1 MNGQRIQF
9 SIADI
14 FLGTFV
20 VGLMCLGVQLGVRQ
34 HPAIVVLVLIF
45 GIPMAIGSLLAGVK
59 GLRNGFLIG
68 VGTIAS
74 FVVFAMVLVLLALLA
89 AQFARWK

>member
-1 MNGQRIQF
+1 MTGGKVQF
-9 SIADI
+9 SLADI

-20 VGLMCLGVQLGVRQ
+20 VGLMCLGVQFGVRQ

-45 GIPMAIGSLLAGVK
+45 GIPMSIGSLLAGVK

-74 FVVFAMVLVLLALLA
+74 WVVFAMVLALLALLA
-89 AQFARWK
+89 EWLGRWT

>member
-1 MNGQRIQF
+1 MDARRLQF

-34 HPAIVVLVLIF
+34 HPAIVVIVLIF
-45 GIPMAIGSLLAGVK
+45 GIPMSIGSLLAGVK
-59 GLRNGFLIG
+59 GLRNGFFIG

-74 FVVFAMVLVLLALLA
+74 FVVYAMVLALLGLLAWWLT
-89 AQFARWK
+89 RWH